1 MRMKQQEQLY
11 RQEQANRE
19 KLEVSRRQTEEAFL
33 VAEKASAAK
42 STLLVPGLFQI
53 CILLVTLVLRCDMM
67 CLCRT

>member
-42 STLLVPGLFQI
+42 STLPVPGLFQI